1 MQNIK
6 SSFDLNNLKE
16 EVEKNLSGDYTIKDM
31 VNDND
36 SLPQIPFESQ
46 IRFKSKIPYADRLKS
61 PKSSSVQTTIGTI
74 SASLKKFDGK

>member
-16 EVEKNLSGDYTIKDM
+16 DVDKNLSGDYTIKDM

-36 SLPQIPFESQ
+36 SLPQIPFDSQ
-46 IRFKSKIPYADRLKS
+46 IRFKSK
-61 PKSSSVQTTIGTI
+61 TT
-74 SASLKKFDGK
+74 